1 LQIVGTCA
9 GALLLLFGGPFLVLV
24 IFAIISL
31 AMSSSRN
38 KTKYS
43 ALLSATHGVLGV
55 LAKIFRVNKLFNVCG
70 SQASCHYICTLV
82 SSVRFC

>member
-1 LQIVGTCA
+1 MQIVGTCA
-9 GALLLLFGGPFLVLV
+9 GAFLLLFGGPFLVLV
-24 IFAIISL
+24 LFAIISL

-55 LAKIFRVNKLFNVCG
+55 LGVLAKIFRVNKLFNVCG
-70 SQASCHYICTLV
+70 SQASCH
-82 SSVRFC
+82 

>member
-1 LQIVGTCA
+1 MQIVGTCA
-9 GALLLLFGGPFLVLV
+9 GAFLLLFGGPFLVLV
-24 IFAIISL
+24 IFALISL

-38 KTKYS
+38 KIKYS

-70 SQASCHYICTLV
+70 TQASCH
-82 SSVRFC
+82 